1 MEQIQVETLII
12 GAGMSGLSCAKALAE
27 AGHQVLVVDKA
38 RGSGGRL
45 ASKSLALSDG
55 QQLVFDLGCA
65 GFAAQTPMFLQ
76 QIQSWQ
82 HEGLIA
88 PWRTLE
94 GVVEYVGTPRNSIL
108 TRSMAD
114 QLTTQFSLRIERLDF
129 QEGRWQAFAQVD
141 GQLMPVI
148 RAAQIV
154 LATPAEQAAALLPPE
169 HAFRSRV
176 ASVATLPQWV
186 VAVVSDAIGTVPDEP
201 ALLSQS
207 QVIRS
212 IVCDSDKPGRTTLS
226 GNKVWQIQ
234 LHTDWSAQHRD
245 ARPDDV
251 FQAVLDELH
260 RVSGLRPEISHQH
273 VHRWLYS
280 SGHSQ
285 LINDSQC
292 LWDGAGRIG
301 VCGDYFHHPEL
312 GSDGVR
318 RLGVESAFLSGR
330 ALAARMGTSLHQSG
344 KKL

>member
-12 GAGMSGLSCAKALAE
+12 GAGMSGLNCAKALAE

-45 ASKSLALSDG
+45 SSKSLSLSDG
-55 QQLVFDLGCA
+55 QQTVFDLGCA

-82 HEGLIA
+82 HAGLVA
-88 PWRTLE
+88 SWRTLE

-108 TRSMAD
+108 TRSLAD
-114 QLTTQFSLRIERLDF
+114 QLRTQFSLRIERLDL
-129 QEGRWQAFAQVD
+129 QKGRWRAFAQVD
-141 GQLMPVI
+141 GQLLPVI
-148 RAAQIV
+148 RADQVV

-169 HAFRSRV
+169 HVFRSRV
-176 ASVATLPQWV
+176 ANLATLPQWV
-186 VAVVSDAIGTVPDEP
+186 VAVVTDAIGSVPDEP

-207 QVIRS
+207 QLIRS
-212 IVCDSDKPGRTTLS
+212 IVCDSDKPGRPTLS
-226 GNKVWQIQ
+226 GKKVWQIQ

-245 ARPDDV
+245 SRPEEV

-260 RVSGLRPEISHQH
+260 RVSGHRPEISDYH

-285 LINDSQC
+285 LLDDAEC
-292 LWDGAGRIG
+292 LWDGEGRIG

-312 GSDGVR
+312 ASDGVR

-330 ALAARMGTSLHQSG
+330 ALAARMGHSQQQAD
-344 KKL
+344 KKR